1 LKNWENSSKKK
12 EKKEL
17 SNRESVL
24 IELRKA
30 LGEEWSALGRTMDD
44 VEIRK
49 QELEEREAKVSR
61 RQSILAKDADEIQLG
76 RVKNEELSK
85 RLDEEKRK
93 LFRVEE
99 ESKLSASR
107 REEDLNEKEK
117 KLSAQ
122 EEKKKVSRDCILLQ
136 DSLNGPG
143 NWNNPKRGEILKTTE
158 IESELTRQANV
169 KEISDQR
176 NVLKKAFQQVE
187 SQRVKL

>member
-61 RQSILAKDADEIQLG
+61 RESILAKDADEIQLG
-76 RVKNEELSK
+76 RVKNDKLSK
-85 RLDEEKRK
+85 QLDEEKRK
-93 LFRVEE
+93 LLRVEE
-99 ESKLSASR
+99 EGKLSASR

-122 EEKKKVSRDCILLQ
+122 EEKVSRDCILLQ
-136 DSLNGPG
+136 DSLNEQ
-143 NWNNPKRGEILKTTE
+143 RIRQLEF
-158 IESELTRQANV
+158 SEKGRDS
-169 KEISDQR
+169 ED
-176 NVLKKAFQQVE
+176 
-187 SQRVKL
+187 